1 MEEAGCIAAMSSV
14 SAGYCKSE
22 TANRKSKMRRLF
34 RPTNVI
40 LLAMAVA
47 VAVGLL
53 LWMRRDGALANQAVP
68 RPVPP
73 GDQEIVWLYAA
84 TQTETWERFV
94 ASIRQLER
102 GHPDLELEVVEDAN
116 VFPVQTTAVP
126 ELAITLGKNKSR
138 LWFRW
143 YKLTNDMTT
152 RDWVEALARRQP
164 PPLAIIGGGSS
175 DRAHDLATALNDL
188 RGRLAAPPV
197 LAITTAT
204 ADQVV
209 VEKDEWVPVRVG
221 DQVYQERKREKMDL
235 MDVYPF
241 RSFRFCFTNS
251 QMARAVTDFIW
262 SEPDLRPDCET
273 VSVPFWEDDP
283 YSQDLADR
291 YCEALHRRVV
301 KAGARAWAWQ
311 AGHAVLGN
319 FPFDL
324 RVVYRDEYPLVTHFR
339 HLSIAHSLGTFD
351 RPNDWEAQAAAK
363 VMDEL
368 SEQSPMPQRPL
379 LPLPAPAAQP
389 ARRFLRGLLRTAPT
403 QADRFV
409 VALGDSFDFNTVY
422 RDRNL
427 TWPIQDLPFTL
438 VFFCH
443 RNPVDP
449 VAFEPD
455 QSATADAVP
464 DPTGRTSSGTDTLLL
479 YRDVVEA
486 LARAAYLDSHLL
498 TDANQLQANLHLARW
513 RDGRLDFDGE
523 GKPLFDLDGNRLSR
537 SGEHVV
543 WLEPGRV
550 GDHRVE
556 ARAILRVYT
565 ATTEGGQRWQSVPI
579 AGRPELEVDYA
590 QGTGTGVAAGEGGV
604 P

>member
-1 MEEAGCIAAMSSV
+1 
-14 SAGYCKSE
+14 
-22 TANRKSKMRRLF
+22 MRRLF
-34 RPTNVI
+34 RPANLI
-40 LLAMAVA
+40 LLALAVTL
-47 VAVGLL
+47 VIGVL
-53 LWMRRDGALANQAVP
+53 LWLRGDGTLANQALP

-84 TQTETWERFV
+84 TQAESWERFV
-94 ASIRQLER
+94 AAIRQLER
-102 GHPDLELEVVEDAN
+102 GHTDLELQVVEDAN
-116 VFPVQTTAVP
+116 VFPTQTTAVP
-126 ELAITLGKNKSR
+126 ELAITLGKNKNR

-152 RDWVEALARRQP
+152 RDWVEALARRSP

-175 DRAHDLATALNDL
+175 DRAYDLATALNDI
-188 RGRLAAPPV
+188 RGRLAAPPL

-204 ADQVV
+204 ADQVE
-209 VEKDEWVPVRVG
+209 VETDEWEPITMG
-221 DQVYQERKREKMDL
+221 DQVYQVRKRQELHL
-235 MDVYPF
+235 MQLYPD

-262 SEPDLRPDCET
+262 SQPELRPDSET
-273 VSVPFWEDDP
+273 VFVPRWEDDP
-283 YSQDLADR
+283 YSQDLADQYR
-291 YCEALHRRVV
+291 DAFRRRVV

-319 FPFDL
+319 FPLDL
-324 RVVYRDEYPLVTHFR
+324 RVVYRDEYPLITHYR
-339 HLSIAHSLGTFD
+339 HLNIAHSLGSFD
-351 RPNDWEAQAAAK
+351 RPNEWEAQAAAK
-363 VMDEL
+363 VMDAL
-368 SEQSPMPQRPL
+368 AEQNPMPLRPL

-422 RDRNL
+422 RDRNQI
-427 TWPIQDLPFTL
+427 WPIQDLPFTL

-449 VAFEPD
+449 DAFAPD

-464 DPTGRTSSGTDTLLL
+464 DPSGRTSSGTDILLL

-486 LARAAYLDSHLL
+486 LAQAAYHDGQLVA
-498 TDANQLQANLHLARW
+498 DADQLRANLRTACW
-513 RDGRLDFDGE
+513 RDGRVHFDSE
-523 GKPLFDLDGNRLSR
+523 GKHLFDQEGNRFSH

-543 WLEPGRV
+543 WLEPSRV

-556 ARAILRVYT
+556 ARAFLRVYT
-565 ATTEGGQRWQSVPI
+565 AILEGGQRWQPVSI
-579 AGRPELEVDYA
+579 AGRYELEVDYA
-590 QGTGTGVAAGEGGV
+590 QEARTTLAAAEGGA